1 MADDHQVRGG
11 TNSLVRPAS
20 AGDLYRVITD
30 IHAQR
35 DLVGTMQAVVDAV
48 VNAVGFGVAAV
59 SIIRPNGQFRTI
71 AVAGSDQAGQQLL
84 GQERPVSTY
93 EAEFAVADSW
103 GRLRFVPADRAP
115 ADYALCWVPDLA
127 VSPHSDAWHPLD
139 ALFAPLR
146 SSSGELTG
154 VLSVDLPQDGLRPS
168 ATQRELL
175 EVLAVEAG
183 NALDNALLAERLRT
197 GEEIFRQAFDGTAGG
212 MALIAI
218 DGEAAG
224 HFFRVN
230 PAFCRIVGY
239 TGDQLLDM
247 TPAGLTHVDDRAL
260 DKQLV
265 ADLIAG
271 RSNLYRREKRYLHH
285 RGTPVWVT
293 VTATVA
299 RSDDGSP
306 LCAVSQ
312 VEDISLRRAQLEE
325 LHHQARH
332 DPLTNLPNRTSIFE
346 RLHQSVRT
354 AAILGKPGAVLFLD
368 LDDFKSIND
377 QHGHRV
383 GDQVLAMIGPRI
395 RSAVREPDLVG
406 RLGGDE
412 FVVIAD
418 DLDLDAAHRLAQRI
432 ELAVSAPIT
441 NKGAAVSLTVSVG
454 ASPIPAGGGDAVKIL
469 QDADQAMY
477 RNKTEVRRAR
487 LG

>member
-1 MADDHQVRGG
+1 MTERDGVMDEVASVVRLD
-11 TNSLVRPAS
+11 T
-20 AGDLYRVITD
+20 AGDVYRLITD

-35 DLVGTMQAVVDAV
+35 DLAGTMQAVVDAV
-48 VNAVGFGVAAV
+48 VQAVGFGVAAV
-59 SIIRPNGQFRTI
+59 SIVRPDGQFKTI
-71 AVAGSDQAGQQLL
+71 AVAGSDQARHQLL
-84 GQERPVSTY
+84 GTERPLSEY
-93 EAEFAVADSW
+93 EDEFEVADNW
-103 GRLRFVPADRAP
+103 GRLKFVPAERAP
-115 ADYALCWVPDLA
+115 VDSSLGWVPDLA
-127 VSPHSDAWHPLD
+127 VSSHSNAWHPLD

-146 SSSGELTG
+146 SSAGELTG

-168 ATQRELL
+168 ASQRQLL
-175 EVLAVEAG
+175 EVLSVEAG

-212 MALIAI
+212 MALIGI
-218 DGEAAG
+218 DGDDAG
-224 HFFRVN
+224 QFVRVN

-239 TGDQLLDM
+239 AAEELLRM
-247 TPAGLTHVDDRAL
+247 TPEDLTHAEDRAT
-260 DKQLV
+260 DKQLIR
-265 ADLIAG
+265 DLITG

-332 DPLTNLPNRTSIFE
+332 DPLTNLPNRTLIFE
-346 RLHQSVRT
+346 RLHQSVK
-354 AAILGKPGAVLFLD
+354 AARLLGKPGALLFLD
-368 LDDFKSIND
+368 LDDFKLIND

-395 RSAVREPDLVG
+395 RSVVREPDLVG

-418 DLDLDAAHRLAQRI
+418 NLDLESAHRLAHRI
-432 ELAVSAPIT
+432 EVAVSAPIT
-441 NKGAAVSLTVSVG
+441 NKGVAVSLTVSVG
-454 ASPIPAGGGDAVKIL
+454 ASPITASGGDAAQIL

-477 RNKTEVRRAR
+477 RNKTEIRRPR